1 MSRIAGGATVWIGSI
16 VLALGLGLG
25 LGACG
30 GTESKPVDPAA
41 ARTSGTGGAIDERFV
56 ASLREA
62 ADAYAAWG
70 RVDERPNMAPE
81 LCAAPAP
88 RDPNEGV
95 RLSSAGDGSPHGR
108 KLYYLYA
115 KDRAAYLAL
124 GAGAGAGA
132 ALPVGFTVVKEAFA
146 PRSATKDEVAAARHG
161 FIEHDGAFLV
171 PDARA
176 GLFIMTKVGDAAE
189 SGTDEGWIYGTV
201 AANGAVTSAGQVA
214 SCMGC
219 HVGEATHERL
229 FGVR

>member
-1 MSRIAGGATVWIGSI
+1 MRRNVGGAVLWIGS
-16 VLALGLGLG
+16 VV

-30 GTESKPVDPAA
+30 GTESRPI
-41 ARTSGTGGAIDERFV
+41 RTSGTGDALDERFV
-56 ASLREA
+56 ESLRAA
-62 ADAYAAWG
+62 ADDYLAWG
-70 RVDERPNMAPE
+70 RVDEQPNVAPE

-88 RDPNEGV
+88 RDPNDSV

-115 KDRAAYLAL
+115 KDRAAYRAL
-124 GAGAGAGA
+124 GVDAGTGA
-132 ALPVGFTVVKEAFA
+132 ALPVGFTVVKEAFTPRSTTKDAAAGA
-146 PRSATKDEVAAARHG
+146 PRG
-161 FIEHDGAFLV
+161 FVEHDGAYLV

-176 GLFIMTKVGDAAE
+176 GLFIMTKVGDAAKP
-189 SGTDEGWIYGTV
+189 GTDEGWIYGTV
-201 AANGAVTSAGQVA
+201 AADGAVTSAGQVA